1 MGKLINQT
9 SRQYYEGSDGVE
21 NNGGNYGQYQF
32 VSLDNIINQ
41 FMVVYVG
48 EEKMI
53 GSARKT
59 DVAFHAQRGL
69 SELSYDTLNQN
80 TSFSFVVPPSLM
92 FPLPI
97 DYVNY
102 TKICWVD
109 SAGIERRIYPTSKTS
124 NANQLQQ
131 NTDGSFKYE
140 TNTWKNPATGLYEE
154 YGINASTKTSADGSF
169 ENQTPLKKYRYE
181 TRVNV
186 TGDTRVNP
194 GNGAN
199 NTNYLF
205 YSPNFSDGMQI
216 LFHGDYP
223 DIKVGQ
229 TVFGPGIPENTT
241 VASVYE
247 TTTGNYRGTSISMT
261 NPEYEADQLLDNPT
275 GTAGR
280 PANIMQK
287 NTQVVVVDLNTE
299 SEAWNKYRNHTST
312 TVQDDYEDD
321 IRYYNDGERYGID
334 PQHAQAN
341 GSYYINSNT
350 GIIHF
355 NSFISGKTVV
365 IHYITDNLGDVGS
378 QKVHKFAEEA
388 MYKYIAHA
396 ILSGKAGVPEYQV
409 RRLQKEKFA
418 AVRKAK
424 LRLSNLNLGELTQTL
439 RGKSKH
445 IKH

>member
-21 NNGGNYGQYQF
+21 NNGGNYSQYQF

-275 GTAGR
+275 
-280 PANIMQK
+280 Q
-287 NTQVVVVDLNTE
+287 
-299 SEAWNKYRNHTST
+299 
-312 TVQDDYEDD
+312 
-321 IRYYNDGERYGID
+321 
-334 PQHAQAN
+334 
-341 GSYYINSNT
+341 
-350 GIIHF
+350 
-355 NSFISGKTVV
+355 
-365 IHYITDNLGDVGS
+365 
-378 QKVHKFAEEA
+378 
-388 MYKYIAHA
+388 
-396 ILSGKAGVPEYQV
+396 
-409 RRLQKEKFA
+409 
-418 AVRKAK
+418 
-424 LRLSNLNLGELTQTL
+424 
-439 RGKSKH
+439 
-445 IKH
+445 